1 MLRIE
6 KLSVAFGGVEALA
19 GLDLEVQAGTVL
31 GLIGPN
37 GSGKTTLFNVLTGV
51 YPADRGRIYLGGKG
65 NQRLQNRADCPSGC
79 SADLSEPALV

>member
-51 YPADRGRIYLGGKG
+51 YPADRGRIYWGERKSAAAKPS
-65 NQRLQNRADCPSGC
+65 RLS
-79 SADLSEPALV
+79 VWV

>member
-51 YPADRGRIYLGGKG
+51 YQADRRRIY
-65 NQRLQNRADCPSGC
+65 
-79 SADLSEPALV
+79 